1 VGAFADLAAAARAT
15 LKRLAPERPRAENHR
30 AYEEPY
36 RRFQTLY
43 PALKPWRSG
52 GG

>member
-1 VGAFADLAAAARAT
+1 